1 MSDTLYPL
9 LLTPSLHVKV
19 WGGHRLATELGKK
32 LIENAPYGEAWELHD
47 TSIVANGALAGKS
60 LRDLIDSY
68 GAEILGEGYNAAEGL
83 PLLIKLLDASDWL
96 SVQVHPNDEQA
107 RELEGDPRGKTEA
120 WIILSAEPDAK
131 LVIGVQSG
139 LSREKMAKAIV
150 EGKLEDYLVYA
161 NVKAGDVLY
170 MPANTI
176 HAIGP
181 GILLYEVQQSS
192 DVTYRLYDWNRMGL
206 DGKPR
211 EMHVEKGVKV
221 SNVDSLPSVEHPAG
235 EIMVDGD
242 YFRTRRHVLN
252 DKNSLFLNTAGAFHA
267 ITCIAGNV
275 NIQAENGAISLKKGE
290 TALMPAALGDYTLSG
305 DGTVLRSYMV

>member
-1 MSDTLYPL
+1 MTELYPL

-19 WGGHRLATELGKK
+19 WGGRKLASELGKP
-32 LIENAPYGEAWELHD
+32 LTENAPYGEAWELHD
-47 TSIVANGALAGKS
+47 SSVVANGALAGKS
-60 LRDLIDSY
+60 LRELIDTY
-68 GAEILGEGYNAAEGL
+68 GAAILGEGYDPKEGL

-120 WIILSAEPDAK
+120 WIILATEPNAQ
-131 LVIGVQSG
+131 LVIGVKSG
-139 LSREKMAKAIV
+139 TNRETMAQAIRD
-150 EGKLEDYLVYA
+150 GNLEKFLVYA
-161 NVKAGDVLY
+161 TVQAGDVLY

-211 EMHVEKGVKV
+211 EMHIDKGVKV
-221 SNVDSLPSVEHPAG
+221 SNVEALPAISHPEG
-235 EIMVDGD
+235 EIMVDGA

-252 DKNSLFLNTAGAFHA
+252 AKNNLFLNTAGAFHA
-267 ITCIAGNV
+267 ITCIAGTAQ
-275 NIQAENGAISLKKGE
+275 IEAAGGSIRLKKGE
-290 TALMPAALGDYTLSG
+290 TALMPAAMGDYQLSG
-305 DGTVLRSYMV
+305 EGVVLRSYMV

>member
-1 MSDTLYPL
+1 MSDALYPL

-19 WGGHRLATELGKK
+19 WGGRRLASELDKP
-32 LIENAPYGEAWELHD
+32 LAEDAPYGEAWELHD

-60 LRDLIDSY
+60 LRELIDTY
-68 GAEILGEGYNAAEGL
+68 GAALIGESYNPSEGL

-120 WIILSAEPDAK
+120 WIILAAEPDAK

-139 LSREKMAKAIV
+139 ISRETMAQAIV
-150 EGKLEDYLVYA
+150 DGKLEDYLVYA
-161 NVKAGDVLY
+161 NVQAGDVLY

-211 EMHVEKGVKV
+211 EMHIEKGVKV
-221 SNVDSLPSVEHPAG
+221 SNVDSLPTVSHPTG
-235 EIMVDGD
+235 EIMVDGE
-242 YFRTRRHVLN
+242 YFRTRRHIIKGTALY
-252 DKNSLFLNTAGAFHA
+252 LNTGGAFHA
-267 ITCIAGNV
+267 ITCIEGRV
-275 NIQAENGAISLKKGE
+275 DIQAAGGILSLKKGQ
-290 TALMPAALGDYTLSG
+290 TGLMAAALGDYTLTG

>member
-1 MSDTLYPL
+1 MSDALYPL

-19 WGGHRLATELGKK
+19 WGGRRLSSELDKPLTED
-32 LIENAPYGEAWELHD
+32 APYGEAWELHD
-47 TSIVANGALAGKS
+47 TSIVANGTLAGKS
-60 LRDLIDSY
+60 LRELIDTY
-68 GAEILGEGYNAAEGL
+68 GAALIGEGYNPSEGL

-120 WIILSAEPDAK
+120 WIILAAEPDAK

-139 LSREKMAKAIV
+139 ISRETMAQAIID
-150 EGKLEDYLVYA
+150 GKLEDYLVYA

-192 DVTYRLYDWNRMGL
+192 DV
-206 DGKPR
+206 
-211 EMHVEKGVKV
+211 
-221 SNVDSLPSVEHPAG
+221 
-235 EIMVDGD
+235 
-242 YFRTRRHVLN
+242 
-252 DKNSLFLNTAGAFHA
+252 
-267 ITCIAGNV
+267 
-275 NIQAENGAISLKKGE
+275 
-290 TALMPAALGDYTLSG
+290 
-305 DGTVLRSYMV
+305 